1 LRCFTIPLY
10 TINGGKRGLCCSCC
24 QCIPFLSLTEKQKKK
39 EKKATPPWVHFFLLC
54 CSFRSPLIDFNVTID
69 SSTSIVLLRPQVR
82 GYASHGLEP
91 FGLEALTLLGE
102 CMFARGALLDAEKV
116 ATQCLEIHVAHTGL
130 GFPLT
135 LRAMAFLAEVTH
147 RLTLS
152 TDDPLEIARAE
163 LMWRRVANGRD
174 VALGS
179 THPESVASKS
189 SLGVVLID
197 KARVAEFRKKG
208 RGGGTGSGGGGAG
221 GGGGGATTRRSAMSK
236 GADVAA
242 IAKKEA
248 AAKERAAITAA
259 DWSSWIDEAEALHR
273 FAVEA
278 LETRLG
284 AAHPTTV
291 ASVERL
297 VRTILVR
304 LHDWEENHF
313 MLPKT
318 LRPSARQVDDLRSE
332 AEHLAVRAATSR
344 AALDGHS
351 SEATLEA
358 EHLLAGVLKKA
369 VVKPKV
375 EPKSLFRDP
384 PKAKKSVG
392 GDPSYEAYAPSK
404 PPPGFNPWE
413 AKPKPQALLASI
425 DALGRRQLL
434 LHEWK
439 QTTAPENPVGAINV
453 SAAGANKRP
462 ALWDQA
468 SSPPPQPWKPH
479 GFEPKGL
486 EHDNAHA
493 DHLAYQVAHRRAL

>member
-1 LRCFTIPLY
+1 
-10 TINGGKRGLCCSCC
+10 
-24 QCIPFLSLTEKQKKK
+24 
-39 EKKATPPWVHFFLLC
+39 
-54 CSFRSPLIDFNVTID
+54 
-69 SSTSIVLLRPQVR
+69 
-82 GYASHGLEP
+82 
-91 FGLEALTLLGE
+91 
-102 CMFARGALLDAEKV
+102 MFARGALLEAETV
-116 ATQCLEIHVAHTGL
+116 ATQCLELHVARTGV
-130 GFPLT
+130 GYPLT
-135 LRAMAFLAEVTH
+135 LTAMAFLAEVTH

-152 TDDPLEIARAE
+152 TDDPLELARAE

-174 VALGS
+174 VNLGT
-179 THPESVASKS
+179 THPDSVASKI

-208 RGGGTGSGGGGAG
+208 RGGGTGGGGGS
-221 GGGGGATTRRSAMSK
+221 GGGATTRRSATSK
-236 GADVAA
+236 GADAAA

-273 FAVEA
+273 FALEA

-297 VRTILVR
+297 VKTMLVR

-344 AALDGHS
+344 AALEGHS
-351 SEATLEA
+351 SEATVEA
-358 EHLLAGVLKKA
+358 EQLLEGVLRKA
-369 VVKPKV
+369 IAKPKV

-384 PKAKKSVG
+384 PKPKKSVN
-392 GDPSYEAYAPSK
+392 GDQSYEAYAPSK
-404 PPPGFNPWE
+404 PPPGLNPWE
-413 AKPKPQALLASI
+413 AKPRPKALLASI

-439 QTTAPENPVGAINV
+439 QVMAPENPVGAINV
-453 SAAGANKRP
+453 SAAGANRRP
-462 ALWDQA
+462 AVWDQA

-486 EHDNAHA
+486 EYDNAHA
-493 DHLAYQVAHRRAL
+493 DHLAYQVAHHRAL